1 MKSEEVIDDQV
12 SQVLLP
18 ESWCD
23 VSSATGSSCF
33 DTSSSF
39 SSSNNADVATKKRE
53 PHTSWA
59 PIRHTAPFSVTA

>member
-1 MKSEEVIDDQV
+1 MKSEEVIGDQV

-18 ESWCD
+18 GNRCD

-33 DTSSSF
+33 DTST
-39 SSSNNADVATKKRE
+39 NNADVATKKKE

-59 PIRHTAPFSVTA
+59 LLIRHTAPFSVTA